1 MSDLELIQDFR
12 DEKRAQNILKLDKAE
27 KKLKKI
33 NEALRGVCALKSLVS
48 RSVVNRSGRN
58 FRLFF
63 LLIESKNR
71 KHH

>member
-48 RSVVNRSGRN
+48 RSVVNICVV
-58 FRLFF
+58 F
-63 LLIESKNR
+63 
-71 KHH
+71 